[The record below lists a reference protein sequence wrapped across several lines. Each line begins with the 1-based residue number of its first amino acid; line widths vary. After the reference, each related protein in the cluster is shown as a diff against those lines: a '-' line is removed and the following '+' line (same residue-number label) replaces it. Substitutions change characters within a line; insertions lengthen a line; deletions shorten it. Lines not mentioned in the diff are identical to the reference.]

1 MSQEEGR
8 LRHDAAEPADDTSR
22 GSCRLLIAT
31 TLLAAAALAML
42 YRAYAQGEGEGPEA
56 LRYAAGYTL
65 KVIPLFFFALIV
77 YFLSQKYFSA
87 AAFSRWIGQEAG
99 WRGLLIGSAAG
110 ALVPGGPIV
119 CMTIGA
125 GLLKA
130 GATVGILVAF
140 VTSWALFSISR
151 VPIELAILG
160 WKFTLIRV
168 ACTFFVPPMAGV
180 AADWLMRVGR

>member
-1 MSQEEGR
+1 MSGLCGR
-8 LRHDAAEPADDTSR
+8 ASPAR
-22 GSCRLLIAT
+22 R
-31 TLLAAAALAML
+31 
-42 YRAYAQGEGEGPEA
+42 QGARQGH
-56 LRYAAGYTL
+56 L
-65 KVIPLFFFALIV
+65 
-77 YFLSQKYFSA
+77 
-87 AAFSRWIGQEAG
+87 
-99 WRGLLIGSAAG
+99 
-110 ALVPGGPIV
+110 
-119 CMTIGA
+119 A

-160 WKFTLIRV
+160 WKFTLIRI